1 MHIDPSLGISALR
14 ALSSVGSSV
23 GKYPFFT
30 KLRASRGNMRAMEV
44 SWLAGMKGGSTP
56 RRASAGG
63 SSRYRFRRPNLGRIG
78 IGGEYVTA
86 DQGAQRQGQRRPV
99 DGEPLTFQWPEEI
112 GRAPWR
118 ERGC

>member
-86 DQGAQRQGQRRPV
+86 DQGAHRQGQRRPV
-99 DGEPLTFQWPEEI
+99 NGEPKPFPSTEEV
-112 GRAPWR
+112 GREAD
-118 ERGC
+118 RGKGG